1 MASSLLGESWP
12 PSCDCIRGGSQRGCF
27 FCLILHCAVWRF
39 FCCFQVSKPRG
50 GSDRPRRHGDDAGA
64 VAQDLWQRL
73 QSMYQVVIK
82 SRAVRK
88 PAPHELDPK
97 AAAQALVASVRG
109 LVKAATSPYVIDKLI
124 KCASAAT
131 HVQLPVCV
139 GVPAA
144 CSANVFGTS

>member
-1 MASSLLGESWP
+1 MH
-12 PSCDCIRGGSQRGCF
+12 R
-27 FCLILHCAVWRF
+27 
-39 FCCFQVSKPRG
+39 CFQVSKAPGR
-50 GSDRPRRHGDDAGA
+50 SDRPRWHGDDAGA

-73 QSMYQVVIK
+73 QSMYQVVVK

-109 LVKAATSPYVIDKLI
+109 LIKAATSPYVIDKLI

-131 HVQLPVCV
+131 HMQLPVCV
-139 GVPAA
+139 SVGAA
-144 CSANVFGTS
+144 